1 VIVDFTNTTFIDST
15 TLGVLVGGV
24 QASFAR
30 TTGQLSLVC
39 SDRNITKIF
48 EITGLDRVFTIYPS
62 REEAVSNDWSVGGLV
77 RAAVAAALAV
87 FALASAGCSSGTG
100 GLVGRGRRQG
110 ARQAALHGEVRRVP
124 HARGGEGDGQDRAD
138 LDAAFA
144 SDRAQGFEDST
155 FRQVV
160 ADQIKYPGDYTAENG
175 PTMPKNLVE
184 GEDVDDV
191 AAYVAYVAGS
201 PKNSV
206 TASAPPATTTPRLR
220 AEAAERPRPRA
231 RRPSRTTAAT
241 RATRSPTRV
250 RRARSVRIST
260 S

>member
-1 VIVDFTNTTFIDST
+1 M
-15 TLGVLVGGV
+15 
-24 QASFAR
+24 
-30 TTGQLSLVC
+30 
-39 SDRNITKIF
+39 
-48 EITGLDRVFTIYPS
+48 
-62 REEAVSNDWSVGGLV
+62 

-100 GLVGRGRRQG
+100 GLVDAG
-110 ARQAALHGEVRRVP
+110 ADKAHGKQLFTEKCAACHTLAEAKATGKVGP
-124 HARGGEGDGQDRAD
+124 N

-155 FRQVV
+155 FAQVV
-160 ADQIKYPGDYTAENG
+160 ADQIKFPGDYTAENG

-206 TASAPPATTTPRLR
+206 TASALPATTTPPPSGGGGG
-220 AEAAERPRPRA
+220 AA
-231 RRPSRTTAAT
+231 AAAGKKAFT
-241 RATRSPTRV
+241 DNGCNSCHTLAAAGATGTIGPDLDKLKTYAAGANMPLEDFIRESIVHPNDYIEKGYPKGVMPESFGSLPKPTLDALV
-250 RRARSVRIST
+250 AFLAASAK
-260 S
+260 

>member
-1 VIVDFTNTTFIDST
+1 
-15 TLGVLVGGV
+15 
-24 QASFAR
+24 
-30 TTGQLSLVC
+30 
-39 SDRNITKIF
+39 
-48 EITGLDRVFTIYPS
+48 
-62 REEAVSNDWSVGGLV
+62 V

-100 GLVGRGRRQG
+100 GLVSGG
-110 ARQAALHGEVRRVP
+110 ADKAHGKQLFTEKCAACHTLAEAKATGKVGP
-124 HARGGEGDGQDRAD
+124 N

-206 TASAPPATTTPRLR
+206 TASAPPATTTPPPSGGGGGAAAAAGKKAFTDNGCNSCHTL
-220 AEAAERPRPRA
+220 AAAGATGTIGPDLDKLKTYAASANVPLEAFVRESIVHPNDYIEKGYPKGVMPESFGSLPKPTLDALVA
-231 RRPSRTTAAT
+231 FLAAS
-241 RATRSPTRV
+241 AK
-250 RRARSVRIST
+250 
-260 S
+260 

>member
-1 VIVDFTNTTFIDST
+1 
-15 TLGVLVGGV
+15 
-24 QASFAR
+24 
-30 TTGQLSLVC
+30 
-39 SDRNITKIF
+39 
-48 EITGLDRVFTIYPS
+48 
-62 REEAVSNDWSVGGLV
+62 V

-100 GLVGRGRRQG
+100 GLVGAG
-110 ARQAALHGEVRRVP
+110 ADKAHGKQLFTEKCAACHTLAEAKATGTIGP
-124 HARGGEGDGQDRAD
+124 N

-160 ADQIKYPGDYTAENG
+160 ADQIKFPGDYEAEKG

-206 TASAPPATTTPRLR
+206 TASAPPATTTPP
-220 AEAAERPRPRA
+220 A
-231 RRPSRTTAAT
+231 SGGGGGTAAGKKAFT
-241 RATRSPTRV
+241 DNGCNSCHTLTDAGATGTIGPDLDKLKTYAATANVPLEAFVHESIVHPNDYIEKGYPKGV
-250 RRARSVRIST
+250 MPESFGSLPKST
-260 S
+260 LAALVAYLVASAK